1 MDPDS
6 GIPSCKLGSLAATPS
21 VSPLTAWV
29 DAPAG
34 MVLSSDDSRSF
45 VADKAA
51 LTTRVFD
58 SGIVNLACRFALG
71 VGAAVIIGVLPRQ
84 FTINGVAGAL
94 ESLFLGMPP
103 TPREFG
109 AKQAANVSVTKKASD
124 ASMPSFLPKAIPE

>member
-58 SGIVNLACRFALG
+58 PGIGNLL
-71 VGAAVIIGVLPRQ
+71 
-84 FTINGVAGAL
+84 AGL
-94 ESLFLGMPP
+94 RLD
-103 TPREFG
+103 
-109 AKQAANVSVTKKASD
+109 SV
-124 ASMPSFLPKAIPE
+124 PQSFRRSPKAIHDKRCRRSA